1 MSNYFEWLDAGKY
14 NVSKDMDTMH
24 RVLGQPILSVF
35 FGFDIDNLFIRIDF
49 DKDLLSQYGKGQA
62 CNYVY

>member
-24 RVLGQPILSVF
+24 RASGQPIHSVF

-49 DKDLLSQYGKGQA
+49 DKDLLSQYMEKA
-62 CNYVY
+62 SL